1 MNCPSCNAPLL
12 SEMKTCPR
20 CGTSVPAR
28 SVSSFPSSLYS
39 APSPNG
45 LSPGKGPV
53 KGRPSALF
61 RVFAWIFAGWQT
73 VLLLVYLSCLISVP
87 FSASVSILSDGWKP
101 LLIDGCWIFCAVAKI
116 TGFWMLAADRGR
128 QKTACIL
135 VAAGAVFSFFTLCLE
150 MIPAGQEVSVFED
163 VINLCAMLLFP
174 ISAGADVIMIAAALG
189 RIRQLHR
196 YARWFR
202 VCLWAVIIWLIL
214 CLAGYAALA
223 FFAVR
228 LLRMGHSLMTALLG
242 PGVSSAS
249 GDGVNLVQAL
259 LLISICLKMT
269 GFIMLAAETGN
280 EKTALILIGAGLVLW
295 FPDILAGGISLSE
308 LILLLLVALG
318 DIGTIVLV
326 AADRV

>member
-1 MNCPSCNAPLL
+1 
-12 SEMKTCPR
+12 
-20 CGTSVPAR
+20 
-28 SVSSFPSSLYS
+28 
-39 APSPNG
+39 
-45 LSPGKGPV
+45 
-53 KGRPSALF
+53 
-61 RVFAWIFAGWQT
+61 
-73 VLLLVYLSCLISVP
+73 
-87 FSASVSILSDGWKP
+87 
-101 LLIDGCWIFCAVAKI
+101 
-116 TGFWMLAADRGR
+116 MLAADRGR

-202 VCLWAVIIWLIL
+202 VCL